1 MNKFIF
7 YFRVSSKEQGQSG
20 LGLDAQRRDINLFL
34 ENYAESSNEVIGEFV
49 EVQSGKDN
57 ERPELLKAIHLA
69 KKTSSTI
76 LVSKLDRISRR
87 VSFIASLI
95 EDKSLDFKV
104 AQMPLADKFQLHI
117 YAALAE
123 QEADFISKRTKA
135 ALREAKARGTR
146 LGAPIHHIKKLA
158 KARQDKAVQEAQK
171 ISGVIVPL
179 REQGSSLREI
189 CNTLN
194 TSGITTSRGTSFHPS
209 LVSRMLSVL
218 EEVA

>member
-1 MNKFIF
+1 MNKFIL

-20 LGLDAQRRDINLFL
+20 LGLEAQKRDINLFL
-34 ENYAESSNEVIGEFV
+34 ENYADSSNEVVGEFI

>member
-1 MNKFIF
+1 
-7 YFRVSSKEQGQSG
+7 
-20 LGLDAQRRDINLFL
+20 
-34 ENYAESSNEVIGEFV
+34 
-49 EVQSGKDN
+49 
-57 ERPELLKAIHLA
+57 
-69 KKTSSTI
+69 
-76 LVSKLDRISRR
+76 
-87 VSFIASLI
+87 
-95 EDKSLDFKV
+95 
-104 AQMPLADKFQLHI
+104 MPLADKFQLHI
-117 YAALAE
+117 YAELAE

>member
-34 ENYAESSNEVIGEFV
+34 ENYADSSNEVVGEFI

>member
-1 MNKFIF
+1 MNKFIC

-20 LGLDAQRRDINLFL
+20 LGLEAQRRDINLFL
-34 ENYAESSNEVIGEFV
+34 ENYADSSNEVVGEFI

>member
-34 ENYAESSNEVIGEFV
+34 ENYADSSNEVVGEFI

-76 LVSKLDRISRR
+76 LVSKLDRLSRR

-104 AQMPLADKFQLHI
+104 AQMPSADKFQLHI

-123 QEADFISKRTKA
+123 QEADFISIRTKS
-135 ALREAKARGTR
+135 ALREAKARGIR
-146 LGAPIHHIKKLA
+146 LGAPVHHIKQLA
-158 KARQDKAVQEAQK
+158 KARQDKALKEAQK
-171 ISGVIVPL
+171 VSGVIVPL
-179 REQGSSLREI
+179 REQGSSLRMI

-218 EEVA
+218 EVA

>member
-146 LGAPIHHIKKLA
+146 LGAPIHHIKNLA

>member
-135 ALREAKARGTR
+135 AIREAKARGTR

>member
-20 LGLDAQRRDINLFL
+20 LGLDAQRRDMNLFL

-76 LVSKLDRISRR
+76 LGSKLDRISRR